1 METLIPYPNTAPDWS
16 GIAIC
21 EPDYCRP
28 LDFPSDHGLE
38 AFRCSICDIP
48 GLFNSMVLT
57 KAQGIGLEDLL
68 ASSPTHFLRS
78 SSLMPSFTRLL
89 SLVSLAA
96 IASAAAIHG
105 DIVVARDDA
114 PLAWNSATQPPPNDG
129 PDLSTLNP
137 TDSDTIASTA
147 QQVDQKTGPTDDA
160 PPSSDVP
167 PTVVT
172 AVDGDVTSAGSSGDS
187 LLNVLHNPDSNP
199 DLDTGST
206 VSKRD
211 VANSFEKRGPYELVF
226 SGSGTGPS
234 DRDASI
240 QGTAYLTFTRLDT
253 YDLSACETFCDGIE
267 ACVFVNLFAEYNSD
281 ATYNPQYKCAA
292 YGDTHTAAEKTN
304 FGGQQLL
311 PPPAGV
317 SYVQQSVGYA
327 SATLVDP
334 SVPAGYQLVFGP
346 TNGAN
351 QAPGYMGFS
360 FLDKYDVQACA
371 NLCNTRGADPVG
383 GVCQY
388 FNIWRALV
396 DGNPTTYSCS
406 FYYLPTDASTATNTG
421 QGNLQVTYSRGY
433 QRISTLLD
441 GGFEDCGSSCT
452 NGASSDDHW
461 VASSPSGGN
470 GDAILSFR
478 ASAAR
483 TGHSLGV
490 LGSVSSQ
497 DSLSGT
503 IRTNPP
509 IPTVSGASYVLQF
522 FHQSLFGTNDESHAV
537 LNVFWNGVQ
546 VLSLHPGKQAWTPYQ
561 VAVTAVGSDVL
572 SFTGGSW
579 PAYDFLDDISLFL
592 D

>member
-1 METLIPYPNTAPDWS
+1 
-16 GIAIC
+16 
-21 EPDYCRP
+21 
-28 LDFPSDHGLE
+28 
-38 AFRCSICDIP
+38 
-48 GLFNSMVLT
+48 
-57 KAQGIGLEDLL
+57 
-68 ASSPTHFLRS
+68 
-78 SSLMPSFTRLL
+78 MPSFARLL

-114 PLAWNSATQPPPNDG
+114 PLSYNSATDLPPSDG

-167 PTVVT
+167 PTV
-172 AVDGDVTSAGSSGDS
+172 
-187 LLNVLHNPDSNP
+187 
-199 DLDTGST
+199 
-206 VSKRD
+206 
-211 VANSFEKRGPYELVF
+211 
-226 SGSGTGPS
+226 
-234 DRDASI
+234 
-240 QGTAYLTFTRLDT
+240 
-253 YDLSACETFCDGIE
+253 
-267 ACVFVNLFAEYNSD
+267 YNSD

-371 NLCNTRGADPVG
+371 NLCNTRGADSVG

-396 DGNPTTYSCS
+396 NGNPTTYTCS

-441 GGFEDCGSSCT
+441 GGFEDCGISCESDPT
-452 NGASSDDHW
+452 SDDHW
-461 VASSPSGGN
+461 VATSAGSN
-470 GDAILSFR
+470 DAVIAYRDGFG
-478 ASAAR
+478 R

-490 LGSVSSQ
+490 LGSIFGE
-497 DSLSGT
+497 DALSGT
-503 IRTNPP
+503 ITTNPP
-509 IPTVSGASYVLQF
+509 IPTIAGIDYVLQF
-522 FHQSLFGTNDESHAV
+522 FHQSIFMQNDETNAV
-537 LNVFWNGVQ
+537 LTVFWNGVQ
-546 VLSLHPGKQAWTPYQ
+546 VLSIHPGAQAWTPYQ

-592 D
+592 A